1 MTPFA
6 GAPLGWQVLFTLA
19 LAVVLV
25 NLAWSVSLYVRGA
38 HWVARRGRA
47 PAPGATPADFLW
59 VFLVPALNEAVTIYD
74 SVSRLLQVAAPRR
87 RIVVIDDGSDD
98 GTSEVLAAMDYP
110 DLVVIRR
117 EPPEARRGKAAA
129 LNHAYRTLD
138 VGDTP
143 RDRVIV
149 AIVDADGRLAPDA
162 PRHVA
167 RHFAEP
173 TVGGVQSLVR
183 IYNRRR
189 VLAWMQHVEFGVYG
203 NLFQAGRNRAGTAGM
218 GGNGQ
223 FNRLSALD
231 DVADA
236 TGPWRDRLTEDQDL
250 GLRLISAG
258 WQGRQ
263 ELQASVDQQGLSNL
277 RPLLRQR
284 TRWAQGNLQA
294 LELSGAVRRAPLS
307 VPARAELLLLLWTPL
322 LQAVV
327 GVSIVVA
334 IVLAATGTMP
344 LWDDGVTWPLAAV
357 YVLAFGGTVLG
368 AVAARRGTWRGRAVG
383 FLIGHVYSLYTWLI
397 WPALL
402 RAAARQLGRRQAW
415 AKTHREPLTESPSM
429 PDAEP
434 VASQPAS

>member
-1 MTPFA
+1 MPFG

-38 HWVARRGRA
+38 RWVTRPGRE
-47 PAPGATPADFLW
+47 PAAEATAADFLW
-59 VFLVPALNEAVTIYD
+59 VFLVPALNEAVTITD
-74 SVSRLLQVAAPRR
+74 SVSRLLLVDAPHR

-98 GTSEVLAAMDYP
+98 GTSDVLAAMHYP

-117 EPPEARRGKAAA
+117 EPPDARRGKAAA

-149 AIVDADGRLAPDA
+149 AIVDADGRLAADA
-162 PRHVA
+162 PAHVA
-167 RHFAEP
+167 GHFAEP

-189 VLAWMQHVEFGVYG
+189 LLAWMQHVEFGVYG

-250 GLRLISAG
+250 GLRLIAAG
-258 WQGRQ
+258 WLGRQ
-263 ELQASVDQQGLSNL
+263 ELRAFVDQQGLSNL

-294 LELSGAVRRAPLS
+294 LDLSGALLRAPLTRT
-307 VPARAELLLLLWTPL
+307 ARAELLLHLWTPIL
-322 LQAVV
+322 HGIV
-327 GVSIVVA
+327 GVSVLAA
-334 IVLAATGTMP
+334 IVLAVTGTLP
-344 LWDDGVTWPLAAV
+344 LWDGGPGWPLAAL

-368 AVAARRGTWRGRAVG
+368 AVAARRGSWRGRLVG
-383 FLIGHVYSLYTWLI
+383 LVVGHVYSLYTWLI

-402 RAAARQLGRRQAW
+402 RAAARQLGRRKAW
-415 AKTHREPLTESPSM
+415 AKTQREPI
-429 PDAEP
+429 AEAP
-434 VASQPAS
+434 VQQPAS

>member
-1 MTPFA
+1 MPFG
-6 GAPLGWQVLFTLA
+6 GAPLGWQLLFSLA
-19 LAVVLV
+19 LALVAV

-38 HWVARRGRA
+38 RWVARRGQQPM
-47 PAPGATPADFLW
+47 PAATPADFLW
-59 VFLVPALNEAVTIYD
+59 VFLVPALNEAVTITD

-98 GTSEVLAAMDYP
+98 GTAEVLAAMHYRE
-110 DLVVIRR
+110 LVVLRR
-117 EPPEARRGKAAA
+117 EPPQARLGKAAA

-149 AIVDADGRLAPDA
+149 AIVDADGRLAADA
-162 PRHVA
+162 PGHVA
-167 RHFAEP
+167 GHFAEP

-189 VLAWMQHVEFGVYG
+189 VLAWLQDVEFGVYG
-203 NLFQAGRNRAGTAGM
+203 NLFQAGRNRVGTAGM

-250 GLRLISAG
+250 GLRLIAGG

-263 ELQASVDQQGLSNL
+263 ELLASVDQQGLSNL

-294 LELSGAVRRAPLS
+294 LDLSGALLRAPLS
-307 VPARAELLLLLWTPL
+307 RMARAELLLHLWTPI
-322 LQAVV
+322 LQGVV
-327 GVSIVVA
+327 GVS
-334 IVLAATGTMP
+334 VLAAIALAVTGTLP
-344 LWDDGVTWPLAAV
+344 LWSSGLAWVLVAV

-368 AVAARRGTWRGRAVG
+368 AMAARRGSWRGRAVG
-383 FLIGHVYSLYTWLI
+383 FAIGHVYSLYAWLL

-402 RAAARQLGRRQAW
+402 RAAVRHLGRRNTW
-415 AKTHREPLTESPSM
+415 SKTNREPI
-429 PDAEP
+429 PDPIVERVVEP
-434 VASQPAS
+434 NVSHPPG